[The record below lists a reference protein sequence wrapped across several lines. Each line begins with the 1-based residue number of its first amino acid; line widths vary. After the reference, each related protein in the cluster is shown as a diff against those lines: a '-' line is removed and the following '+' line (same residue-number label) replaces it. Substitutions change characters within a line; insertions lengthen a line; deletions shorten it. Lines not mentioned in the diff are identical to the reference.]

1 MNLFKILRIAVLVSV
16 FLIISIFIPM
26 VEASVPLG
34 SAQDK
39 KTVDALPGG
48 SVGFKLFFYNLD
60 EKSPVNLKLKADYY
74 PQKWVVNI
82 NQQGLVL
89 GNPDAEV
96 STDKERYYEYMVLP
110 GVKDPVKV
118 KVATVNVRIPKSA
131 KPGKYT
137 LKVSATASKNSG
149 GVSASQVRD
158 FYLNVNVL
166 KQEVSEDQTYEIT
179 SENSINKQAEM
190 GEKIQKT
197 NKTDDTIG
205 MVIGGREN
213 ILIPVMIIFV
223 ILIVSWIIYK
233 HE

>member
-1 MNLFKILRIAVLVSV
+1 MNLFKILKIAVLVSV
-16 FLIISIFIPM
+16 FLIIAIP
-26 VEASVPLG
+26 VIEAGIPLG

-39 KTVDALPGG
+39 KTADALPG
-48 SVGFKLFFYNLD
+48 SSANFKLFFYNLD
-60 EKSPVNLKLKADYY
+60 KKSPVNLKLKVDYY
-74 PQKWVVNI
+74 PQKWIVNI
-82 NQQGLVL
+82 NQQGFAL
-89 GNPDAEV
+89 GNPDAEI
-96 STDKERYYEYMVLP
+96 STDKERYYEYMILP

-131 KPGKYT
+131 KPGRYT
-137 LKVSATASKNSG
+137 LKISATASKNSG

-166 KQEVSEDQTYEIT
+166 KQEVLEDQTYEIT

-205 MVIGGREN
+205 MLIGGREN
-213 ILIPVMIIFV
+213 ILISVMIIFM
-223 ILIVSWIIYK
+223 ILIVSWIIYHK
-233 HE
+233 